1 MWIFIGTLIY
11 LLFWL
16 TCIVAYTVHYLSDTI
31 QLTSFSQVIYTLS
44 AGTEGAEGTVGEAIG
59 GFFHN
64 YWLLLL
70 VGTLIF
76 GYYIYFCL
84 QQQKAKKEGRAFF
97 NGKRAGYVFNCS
109 VLGAALVI
117 GGLFSSQVYQGWE
130 VLGIGEY
137 LDNVGRESNLYE
149 DQFVEP
155 TDVQITFPA
164 QKKNLVHIVVESMES
179 SYTSKERG
187 GGFGDDLIPNL
198 YNLAKAENATDFS
211 PKGTTA
217 LNGANITNNSGWTVA
232 GLVAMSAGVPLN
244 VGNGQFNHNFSAD
257 DKFMPHLTT
266 MGQILKEN
274 GYNNYFMCGSD
285 GAFAGRSNYYEQHG
299 QYDILDYSRAAHDK
313 AIPAGYRV
321 WWGFEDKKLYSWAES
336 KLTELS
342 KAGSPFNL
350 TIMTADT
357 HFSDG
362 YKCEECKDEHE
373 TQYENVISCTDR
385 QLTGF
390 IHWLQQQDFYK
401 NTTVVIT
408 GDHLSMD
415 ASVGKAVGNGYKR
428 QAYSVIL
435 NGPEY
440 TLDKT
445 RDYCT
450 LDMFPTI
457 MEAMGIQIEGHRL
470 GLGVSL
476 YSNLPT
482 LIEQMGLTALNAE
495 LSADSKYYSDV
506 ILSGDDT
513 KRPLKTNESQPAE
526 EENNDDQTSEEP
538 NEQPAQVP
546 QFEPATGGQTVTYQ
560 PTTPV
565 QNNNTYTPEP
575 VYPTTTPDY
584 NYNYTPTPSPAPAP
598 VEPVAPAEPVNPAPV
613 EPVAPAEPSAPSQV
627 PSDPT
632 PVDPSTPAPSVPI
645 EPVTPD
651 PGIPSVPA
659 EPSTPEP
666 APAPVETPAE
676 VIE

>member
-16 TCIVAYTVHYLSDTI
+16 TCIVAYTVHYLTDTI

-64 YWLLLL
+64 YWLLLI

-76 GYYIYFCL
+76 AYYIYFCL
-84 QQQKAKKEGRAFF
+84 QHNKAKKEGRTFF

-117 GGLFSSQVYQGWE
+117 GGLFSSQLYQGWE

-137 LDNVGRESNLYE
+137 LDNAGRESTLYE

-155 TDVQITFPA
+155 TDVKITFPA
-164 QKKNLVHIVVESMES
+164 QKKNLIHIVVESMES
-179 SYTSKERG
+179 SYTSPEHG
-187 GGFGDDLIPNL
+187 GGFQDDLIPNL
-198 YNLAKAENATDFS
+198 YNLAKADNATDFS
-211 PKGTTA
+211 VKGTTE
-217 LNGANITNNSGWTVA
+217 LNGANVTNNSGWTVA

-244 VGNGQFNHNFSAD
+244 VGNGQFNHNFSAS

-299 QYDILDYSRAAHDK
+299 EYDILDYARAVHDQ

-336 KLTELS
+336 KLTEL
-342 KAGSPFNL
+342 AGQDALFNL

-357 HFSDG
+357 HFADG

-390 IHWLQQQDFYK
+390 VNWIQQQDFYK

-415 ASVGKAVGNGYKR
+415 ASVGKTTGSGYQR

-457 MEAMGIQIEGHRL
+457 MEAMGIEIEGHRL

-476 YSNLPT
+476 YSNQPT
-482 LIEQMGLTALNAE
+482 LIEQMGLAALNAE
-495 LSADSKYYSDV
+495 ISADSKYYTDV

-513 KRPLKTNESQPAE
+513 KRPLKTEEAKDTNE
-526 EENNDDQTSEEP
+526 EENKDDSQNSEAP
-538 NEQPAQVP
+538 SDQPQEQIP
-546 QFEPATGGQTVTYQ
+546 QFEPATGGQTAVY

-565 QNNNTYTPEP
+565 VQPDTNTNTNTYTP
-575 VYPTTTPDY
+575 VYTPTPDY
-584 NYNYTPTPSPAPAP
+584 NYTPVDPAPITPVTPVEPVTPVQPVDPSPAPDVPVDPIIP
-598 VEPVAPAEPVNPAPV
+598 VEPTPEPTP
-613 EPVAPAEPSAPSQV
+613 
-627 PSDPT
+627 DPT
-632 PVDPSTPAPSVPI
+632 PV
-645 EPVTPD
+645 PD
-651 PGIPSVPA
+651 VPA
-659 EPSTPEP
+659 EPTTPVEPSEPVVTPEP
-666 APAPVETPAE
+666 APTPIGSPEANE
-676 VIE
+676 